1 MRKKRTVSKPK
12 VARTRN
18 NGTMTDSMFWSF
30 IRSALRQKSRWWKP
44 ITQCKLEAKRAYKGP
59 LKRQKFEYQCNSCK
73 HWFAEKNINVDH
85 ILPAGSL
92 NCSDDLPGF
101 VDRLFCETDNLQ
113 VLCTACHNVKTQNEK
128 NGKL

>member
-1 MRKKRTVSKPK
+1 
-12 VARTRN
+12 
-18 NGTMTDSMFWSF
+18 
-30 IRSALRQKSRWWKP
+30 
-44 ITQCKLEAKRAYKGP
+44 
-59 LKRQKFEYQCNSCK
+59 
-73 HWFAEKNINVDH
+73 VDH

-92 NCSDDLPGF
+92 NCSGDLPGF